1 MVVRVRCVVVVPRAV
16 EPQLLRIVRVVGDIP
31 QRIIVVGIRRLAL
44 LELDDVDGICDV
56 LSEFGLVDQLE
67 DRCRTDVVAVLRES
81 SVCGSKVGSEID

>member
-31 QRIIVVGIRRLAL
+31 QRIIVVGIKRLAL

-56 LSEFGLVDQLE
+56 LSEVGLVDHLE
-67 DRCRTDVVAVLRES
+67 DRWLSEVLVVL
-81 SVCGSKVGSEID
+81 